1 MGLDT
6 SKIGKFAGK
15 AIEKVEKSVA
25 ENATMSTG
33 KIATRALTGAAVGA
47 TGGAIV
53 GGIAGSSSEDSS
65 FTRGAVAGAMIG
77 GSLGGGAMLAH
88 DLTIANAIS
97 KRYVNDKGAIK
108 LYSDAVTDDMIK
120 SYGSRKDAEMALRK
134 GLVTPIDTNHEF
146 YKTRFDNKTI
156 EKNFNSMNKRFENQ
170 KAKEVAKKA
179 RVDKLKEEGLEK
191 EMDNVNKIIEDKKSA
206 SLDSA
211 GL

>member
-6 SKIGKFAGK
+6 SKIGKFASK
-15 AIEKVEKSVA
+15 AIEKSVA

-33 KIATRALTGAAVGA
+33 KIATRALTGAAIGA

-88 DLTIANAIS
+88 DLTVANAIS

-108 LYSDAVTDDMIK
+108 LYRDAVTDEMIK
-120 SYGSRKDAEMALRK
+120 SYGSKRDAEMALRK

-146 YKTRFDNKTI
+146 YKTRFDNKTL
-156 EKNFNSMNKRFENQ
+156 EKNINSMNKRFENQ
-170 KAKEVAKKA
+170 KAKEIAEKA
-179 RVDKLKEEGLEK
+179 RMDKLKKEGLEK
-191 EMDNVNKIIEDKKSA
+191 EMENVNKIIKDKENA
-206 SLDSA
+206 S
-211 GL
+211 

>member
-6 SKIGKFAGK
+6 SKIGKFASK

-88 DLTIANAIS
+88 DLTVANAIS

-108 LYSDAVTDDMIK
+108 LYRDAVTDDMIR
-120 SYGSRKDAEMALRK
+120 SYGSREGAEMALRK
-134 GLVTPIDTNHEF
+134 GLVAPIDTNHEF

-179 RVDKLKEEGLEK
+179 RIDKLKEEGLKK
-191 EMDNVNKIIEDKKSA
+191 EMDNVNKIIEDKKAA